1 MGNEDQGWVA
11 HIFAPDDYAL
21 RGWAWCSIRRGS
33 GRRIFVRTRGNAAHR
48 RPSVHCAQ
56 RNPETSVDGIRRA
69 ATLTERG
76 VIDPSM
82 LYTHQFVIDALSEAF
97 KFLESRLEGLLKAWI
112 RTAA

>member
-1 MGNEDQGWVA
+1 
-11 HIFAPDDYAL
+11 
-21 RGWAWCSIRRGS
+21 
-33 GRRIFVRTRGNAAHR
+33 
-48 RPSVHCAQ
+48 
-56 RNPETSVDGIRRA
+56 
-69 ATLTERG
+69 LTERG